1 MFGKEADVGIFS
13 NRRRKKSALS
23 STNPLL
29 RWFGP
34 GATSIGI
41 LYGVYM
47 ILSGGWSFSSLDS
60 LLGTDPE
67 AKFRGETI
75 TLGDQTERAPDR
87 IRIATFN
94 IEHFA
99 DKKSSTRVNEVGV
112 DVLGTIAKIVSTF
125 DLVAIQELQGADGAA
140 LQRLIGLLN
149 ESGGSY
155 AATMSDPI
163 GDDENDYKESYAF
176 VWDRTRISF
185 IPGSAYVVLDNGK
198 KMDREPMVATFQTV
212 VPKDSP
218 RPPFRFTMI
227 NVHTTPSNVD
237 PERRD
242 SEINVLA
249 DVFQRVRQYEFEQ
262 SAEDDFIM
270 LGDFN
275 ASTKNL
281 GQLATIDGLTSLA
294 EDIQTN
300 VSRQKTNDHIMI
312 DRNVTGE
319 YAGRKGVID
328 FIADLKLT
336 REQADTISDHLPLW
350 AEFEFYER
358 EQVTA
363 PRSVASGP
371 GTRMIQ

>member
-1 MFGKEADVGIFS
+1 MGIFF

-29 RWFGP
+29 RWLGP
-34 GATSIGI
+34 GVTAIGI

-47 ILSGGWSFSSLDS
+47 ILSGGLSFSSLDGF
-60 LLGTDPE
+60 LGTDPE
-67 AKFRGETI
+67 VKFRGETI
-75 TLGDQTERAPDR
+75 SLGDRTDRPPDR

-94 IEHFA
+94 IERFA
-99 DKKSSTRVNEVGV
+99 EKKSSTRVNEVGV

-125 DLVAIQELQGADGAA
+125 DVIAIQELQGADGAA
-140 LQRLIGLLN
+140 LQRLVGLLN

-163 GDDENDYKESYAF
+163 GDQYKESYAF

-185 IPGSAYVVLDNGK
+185 VPGSAYVVLDNGG

-212 VPKDSP
+212 LPQGSS

-237 PERRD
+237 PNVLE

-262 SAEDDFIM
+262 SAEDDFIL

-275 ASTKNL
+275 ASTKQL

-294 EDIQTN
+294 DDIQTN

-319 YAGRKGVID
+319 YAGRNGVID

-358 EQVTA
+358 EPVTT

-371 GTRMIQ
+371 GTRLIQ